1 MKKILGKAAVWM
13 SKWLSTP
20 RQVQPL
26 VAWTEEDVWI
36 SHPRDLGQPVSKKI
50 RWESLRRA
58 VAFKKESSST
68 DQVSLLLED
77 SDGNIEINEDMQGW
91 GELLDQLPNRLPGFP
106 SASSMLKK
114 VVFSAMGA
122 KNQVV
127 WERKVLTGV

>member
-20 RQVQPL
+20 RQVQPF

-58 VAFKKESSST
+58 VAIKRQSRSA
-68 DQVSLLLED
+68 DQVSLVLED
-77 SDGNIEINEDMQGW
+77 SDGIIEVNEDMQGW
-91 GELLDQLPNRLPGFP
+91 GELLEQLPKRLPGFP
-106 SASSMLKK
+106 TASSMLRK
-114 VVFSAMGA
+114 VVFSALDA

-127 WERKVLTGV
+127 WERQLTGC

>member
-26 VAWTEEDVWI
+26 VAWTDEDVWVT
-36 SHPRDLGQPVSKKI
+36 HPRDLAKPVTKKI

-58 VAFKKESSST
+58 VAFKKGSRNLE
-68 DQVSLLLED
+68 QVSLVLD
-77 SDGNIEINEDMQGW
+77 DGEGMIEINEDMQGW
-91 GELLDQLPNRLPGFP
+91 GELLDQLPNRVPGFP
-106 SASSMLKK
+106 TASNMLKK
-114 VVFSAMGA
+114 VVFSAFDA

-127 WERKVLTGV
+127 WERQLSGC